1 MQVLESNLLLNS
13 ILAYTQKNFTC
24 CTGAPSPAPQVVEQ
38 FKQMSVQGE
47 ASSSRAVQPLG
58 PAAPGAGPIV
68 PVSSSKSMRFPLRPG
83 KGSIGIRC
91 VVKANHF
98 FAELPNKDLHH
109 YDVSFLL
116 SSQGC
121 TTSFKIFLF

>member
-1 MQVLESNLLLNS
+1 
-13 ILAYTQKNFTC
+13 
-24 CTGAPSPAPQVVEQ
+24 VVEQ

-58 PAAPGAGPIV
+58 PPVPVSGPIV
-68 PVSSSKSMRFPLRPG
+68 SVSSSKSMRFPMRPG
-83 KGSIGIRC
+83 KGSVGIRC

-116 SSQGC
+116 FSQNC
-121 TTSFKIFLF
+121 NTILNILLLSRRWDQLMLKYLLIEM